1 MSHNYDFDPSEL
13 DEFLVEYVDGT
24 MDPVVRQA
32 FEEFLRVY
40 PEVRAEVDCL
50 MSVRTELCRLGDD
63 CRCKAPPGFQDRL
76 RRQLACEASGGD
88 GSLEHLTPQL
98 NLIALA
104 FSLTILALAVGLSRV
119 EPLDSLAVR
128 TIEEPRKALAE
139 SPAALVWGES
149 SPLEAEE
156 SEETDRLT
164 LSTVHQMSTASTFAA
179 AFDRPVLLSV
189 RRDFVA
195 MKPVVMQVAPSRG
208 F

>member
-1 MSHNYDFDPSEL
+1 MSHYYDFDPSEL

-76 RRQLACEASGGD
+76 KRQLACEASGGD
-88 GSLEHLTPQL
+88 GSLEHLAPQL
-98 NLIALA
+98 NVIALA

-119 EPLDSLAVR
+119 EPLDSLAVK
-128 TIEEPRKALAE
+128 TIEEPKKALAE
-139 SPAALVWGES
+139 SPPSFAWQES
-149 SPLEAEE
+149 FPLEDEE
-156 SEETDRLT
+156 EGNDRMT
-164 LSTVHQMSTASTFAA
+164 LSTVHQITTASAFSA
-179 AFDRPVLLSV
+179 AFDRPVLMSV

-195 MKPVVMQVAPSRG
+195 MKPVVMQVAP
-208 F
+208 